1 MAEQNEQIDDLI
13 DILKKMAEVQL
24 RFQNELITELRS
36 LPQKIADEIVRQ
48 ADSD

>member
-24 RFQNELITELRS
+24 RFQNELIAEIRS
-36 LPQKIADEIVRQ
+36 LPRKIADEIVRQ